1 MRKILD
7 VAIREY
13 NAAVRTK
20 AFIISVVLMP
30 IMMGGGIVMHRL
42 LKDQVDLTPKRI
54 AVIDHSA
61 AIGPFLV
68 NAAKV
73 YNETAIFDKESKA
86 QNKPR
91 IEIELVAP
99 QMDEGEKPYAVA
111 LSDRVREK
119 ELSAWV
125 EIGAR
130 VVDPAAEGP
139 AGSVAYHSKGS
150 LMDSQLRW
158 LGMEINN
165 QTRSLRMA
173 DAEVDEATI
182 QGLIAP
188 VRIENLGLVS
198 VDEATGEVAS
208 ARRTNEIATLVVPMV
223 MMMLMFMMVTMGAT
237 PLVNS
242 VLEEKMQRI
251 AEVLLGSVTPF
262 QLMMGKLLGTVGVSF
277 TVGVIYFVG
286 GALTVSRVG
295 ASEYIPYHILPWFF
309 AYQTAA
315 VLMFGAMFVALGS
328 ACNDL
333 KEAQSLMMP
342 IWLVVCAPLFVW
354 FQVVRQPLSN
364 FSTGLSLFPPC
375 TPMLM
380 LLRQTTPEGV
390 PAWQPWAGLAGV
402 VLCTLLC
409 VWIAGRI
416 FRVGL
421 LLQGQPPKV
430 SEIFRWAVKG

>member
-188 VRIENLGLVS
+188 VRIETWDWS
-198 VDEATGEVAS
+198 AWTKPPARSRRPGEPTKS
-208 ARRTNEIATLVVPMV
+208 PRW
-223 MMMLMFMMVTMGAT
+223 
-237 PLVNS
+237 S
-242 VLEEKMQRI
+242 C
-251 AEVLLGSVTPF
+251 
-262 QLMMGKLLGTVGVSF
+262 
-277 TVGVIYFVG
+277 
-286 GALTVSRVG
+286 
-295 ASEYIPYHILPWFF
+295 PW
-309 AYQTAA
+309 
-315 VLMFGAMFVALGS
+315 
-328 ACNDL
+328 
-333 KEAQSLMMP
+333 
-342 IWLVVCAPLFVW
+342 
-354 FQVVRQPLSN
+354 
-364 FSTGLSLFPPC
+364 
-375 TPMLM
+375 
-380 LLRQTTPEGV
+380 
-390 PAWQPWAGLAGV
+390 
-402 VLCTLLC
+402 
-409 VWIAGRI
+409 
-416 FRVGL
+416 
-421 LLQGQPPKV
+421 
-430 SEIFRWAVKG
+430 